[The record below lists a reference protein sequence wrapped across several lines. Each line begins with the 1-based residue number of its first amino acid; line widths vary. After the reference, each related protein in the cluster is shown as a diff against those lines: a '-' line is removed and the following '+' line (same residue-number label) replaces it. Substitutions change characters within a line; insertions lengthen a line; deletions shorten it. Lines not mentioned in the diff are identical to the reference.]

1 MCFTFSPGQRETH
14 KQFDPHPFPGQ
25 SREVV
30 YVYWFFC
37 PLIKESPDSSSGF
50 NASKV
55 RGLKSTLLGGIL
67 TPQNW
72 LPLKAPFTLFVS
84 F

>member
-1 MCFTFSPGQRETH
+1 MCLVFSPEKRETH

-30 YVYWFFC
+30 YVYWFFL
-37 PLIKESPDSSSGF
+37 PTLSEAIFFQSPPKRAGKRVPRD
-50 NASKV
+50 NCQKVSKIF
-55 RGLKSTLLGGIL
+55 L
-67 TPQNW
+67 
-72 LPLKAPFTLFVS
+72 TLFDD